1 MKTTRFELIV
11 LLLGTVVAPRSV
23 SSFASIGQR
32 KCTDIHHRSSSPR
45 ETMPCTGSRF
55 LHGGGGERRT
65 LAGRRRSAAL
75 MAATTA
81 PQRLAVVGS
90 AVGAFYKSYP
100 SLASFLTAAI
110 LAAVADGFA
119 QYADDCVKKFDAKR
133 NIALVL
139 YSGIVSGV
147 CVEFMYS
154 SVFPII
160 FGRGAGGGIYRAIRM
175 TLFDECVNAPLL
187 WLPPAYVAQAVV
199 YRTSKRLAMRK
210 YLSDVRF
217 HGLLT
222 KYWSLWIPMS
232 IINFSVVPLH
242 FRVAFV
248 AVVSF
253 FWMIILSVVANR
265 SSHISGDIDEAA
277 REKICPTEPSS
288 PINPRAWGG
297 LMSDVVNE

>member
-1 MKTTRFELIV
+1 MKTSRFELVV

-23 SSFASIGQR
+23 SSFAASIGKR
-32 KCTDIHHRSSSPR
+32 KCTDINPPSSAPR
-45 ETMPCTGSRF
+45 ETTPYTGSRF
-55 LHGGGGERRT
+55 LHGGAGVGGGERRT
-65 LAGRRRSAAL
+65 HAGRGRYSAL
-75 MAATTA
+75 PAAA
-81 PQRLAVVGS
+81 AVPRRLAVVGS

-100 SLASFLTAAI
+100 ALASFLTAAI
-110 LAAVADGFA
+110 LAAAADGYA
-119 QYADDCVKKFDAKR
+119 QHADECVKKFDAKR
-133 NIALVL
+133 NVAMIL

-160 FGRGAGGGIYRAIRM
+160 FGADGAGGGGMHRAIRM

-199 YRTSKRLAMRK
+199 YRTSKRSAMRK
-210 YLSDVRF
+210 YLTDVRE

-265 SSHISGDIDEAA
+265 SSDIGGDLDEAP
-277 REKICPTEPSS
+277 REKICPTEPS
-288 PINPRAWGG
+288 PINPRAWW
-297 LMSDVVNE
+297 D

>member
-11 LLLGTVVAPRSV
+11 LILGTVVVPQSV

-32 KCTDIHHRSSSPR
+32 RCTDINPPLSSPI
-45 ETMPCTGSRF
+45 ETTPYTGSRF
-55 LHGGGGERRT
+55 LYGGVGGVGGWGERRT
-65 LAGRRRSAAL
+65 IAGRMRSNALPAA
-75 MAATTA
+75 AAM

-90 AVGAFYKSYP
+90 AVGAFYKSSP
-100 SLASFLTAAI
+100 ALASFLTAAI
-110 LAAVADGFA
+110 LAAAADCMA
-119 QYADDCVKKFDAKR
+119 QYTDECVKKFDMKR
-133 NIALVL
+133 NIAMVL

-147 CVEFMYS
+147 CVDFMYS

-160 FGRGAGGGIYRAIRM
+160 FGDGAGGGIHRAIRM

-187 WLPPAYVAQAVV
+187 WLPPAYVVQAVV
-199 YRTSKRLAMRK
+199 YRTPKREAMRK
-210 YLSDVRF
+210 YLTDVRE

-265 SSHISGDIDEAA
+265 SSDNGGEIDEAA
-277 REKICPTEPSS
+277 REKICLAEPS
-288 PINPRAWGG
+288 PKLNPRAW
-297 LMSDVVNE
+297 D